1 MPEFLYRG
9 VDRGGKRVEGKLD
22 VANEGELRMALR
34 TQGVRPTNVRR
45 AGAGSVGSNLLS
57 TLQGK
62 KAPKNGVVN
71 VSSVPVQ
78 IIVLFTRQMQLLISS
93 GIPLVQA
100 LDMLAD
106 QTTHS
111 GMRAVV
117 GAIKEKVAGG
127 SYLWESMSAY
137 PGVFPNLYVALMRAG
152 ESSGA
157 MDSMLKRL
165 SKYLEDEDR
174 LKRMIKSAMMYPAI
188 VTLIGIGV
196 ISLMLIFVIP
206 KFEDMLKSGGQELP
220 GPTQLVISMSHG
232 LQSHFLLISGSV
244 VGLWF
249 VCKKFFA
256 TPDGRALKD
265 RFVFKSP
272 IFGVLA
278 QKSGIARFSRT
289 LQTLLMAGVNLIDAI
304 DICRRAADN
313 AVLEDAIGKIRVD
326 IEGGKTLG
334 TVLMKLTVFPKM
346 ASQMIMVGES
356 TGNLDKSLEKIA
368 DFYESDVEVLVGGM
382 TKMIEPIV
390 LVVLGGAV
398 GGMLVAMYL
407 PIFKMAGG
415 IN

>member
-1 MPEFLYRG
+1 MTEFLYRG
-9 VDRGGKRVEGKLD
+9 VDRAGKRVDGKLD
-22 VANEGELRMALR
+22 VGSEGELRMALR
-34 TQGVRPTNVRR
+34 TLGVRPTNIRR
-45 AGAGSVGSNLLS
+45 AGQSEEGDIFALLS
-57 TLQGK
+57 GK
-62 KAPKNGVVN
+62 KSKKNGVVN
-71 VSSVPVQ
+71 VSGVPIQ

-106 QTTHS
+106 QTTHA

-117 GAIKEKVAGG
+117 GAIKDKVSGG

-188 VTLIGIGV
+188 VTLIGIAV
-196 ISLMLIFVIP
+196 ISGMLVFVIP
-206 KFEDMLKSGGQELP
+206 KFETMLKSGGQELP
-220 GPTQLVISMSHG
+220 GPTQFVINMSHG
-232 LQSHFLLISGSV
+232 LQDHFWVIGGGV
-244 VGLWF
+244 VATYFLAQR
-249 VCKKFFA
+249 FFK

-265 RFVFKSP
+265 RFVFNSP

-304 DICRRAADN
+304 DICKRASDN
-313 AVLEDAIGKIRVD
+313 AVLEGAIGTIRVE

-334 TVLMKLTVFPKM
+334 TVLMKMSVFPKM
-346 ASQMIMVGES
+346 AAQMILVGES

-398 GGMLVAMYL
+398 GGMLIAMYL
-407 PIFKMAGG
+407 PIFKMAGAV
-415 IN
+415 